1 MLNTGM
7 KSITG
12 VHLQLAPQHLILGG
26 QGEMYPLWE
35 ERNNSSFSKIKGTGK
50 ETTSQTFKSY
60 TFT

>member
-26 QGEMYPLWE
+26 QGELHPLWE
-35 ERNNSSFSKIKGTGK
+35 KRNNPSFSKIGGNRRRN
-50 ETTSQTFKSY
+50 Y
-60 TFT
+60 